1 MCYTCLFIKSQQKSS
16 IFLTVYPTEDC
27 RGAGAHLIAG
37 EHTDH
42 SCTGCQGEQR
52 DRQQHTPK
60 FTTTVNVS
68 LTGYLLAL
76 IKTNKPM
83 QPQAEHANPT
93 EKRPQQEAASK
104 TYKQR

>member
-60 FTTTVNVS
+60 FTTTVNLS
-68 LTGYLLAL
+68 LTVNLLGL
-76 IKTNKPM
+76 IRNPCNHRQNTQTPQNKRS
-83 QPQAEHANPT
+83 QL
-93 EKRPQQEAASK
+93 EAASK